1 MKKALC
7 LKYEQTFKA
16 TEFILKE
23 RKTRYQTRIFSI
35 KKISSPSKWWYQLV
49 WHRMG
54 QPNHFLLMD
63 VEWKWMQR
71 HTSDIYRKNFYLP
84 FNAFITIKIGV
95 LYKTMH
101 HDTVRTSHKIFYKK
115 HSIHVLSKHMNGPCH
130 HLIPIPSITIFG
142 IKWKKNYLK
151 IDLTSRL
158 KTREN

>member
-1 MKKALC
+1 MKKGSTLEVPTNIQNNRV
-7 LKYEQTFKA
+7 YFKGKKD
-16 TEFILKE
+16 EVPE
-23 RKTRYQTRIFSI
+23 RIFSI

-84 FNAFITIKIGV
+84 FNAFITIKIGF

-130 HLIPIPSITIFG
+130 HLIPIPSISIFG

-151 IDLTSRL
+151 IDWTSRL